1 MKGLLIKDYKLML
14 GQKSFLGMAALM
26 AVLYLIIYKDPIV
39 AVVFITVMCTMFT
52 VSTLSYDEYENGMAY
67 LFTLP
72 ISRNTYVLEKYAF
85 ALVNCIVTG
94 VIMYAMA
101 CGSIKIRGLAI
112 SQSDMYSGLAGA
124 CFVSIIMISY
134 MIPLYIKLRIEN
146 RIIFSVMGMAA
157 IFLILYLG
165 IKISKER
172 NGSIL
177 KIVSRAEKLSDGIV
191 ILLIFAVSVI
201 LICISVVCAMKAM
214 KKREF

>member
-1 MKGLLIKDYKLML
+1 
-14 GQKSFLGMAALM
+14 
-26 AVLYLIIYKDPIV
+26 
-39 AVVFITVMCTMFT
+39 
-52 VSTLSYDEYENGMAY
+52 
-67 LFTLP
+67 
-72 ISRNTYVLEKYAF
+72 
-85 ALVNCIVTG
+85 
-94 VIMYAMA
+94 MYAMA
-101 CGSIKIRGLAI
+101 YGSIKIRGLAI

-134 MIPLYIKLRIEN
+134 MIPLYIKFGIEKSRIV
-146 RIIFSVMGMAA
+146 SVSGMAA

-172 NGSIL
+172 NGAIL
-177 KIVSRAEKLSDGIV
+177 KIISRAEKLSDGIV

>member
-14 GQKSFLGMAALM
+14 GQKTFLGMAALM
-26 AVLYLIIYKDPIV
+26 AVLYLTIYKNPTF

-101 CGSIKIRGLAI
+101 CGSIKIRGLA
-112 SQSDMYSGLAGA
+112 
-124 CFVSIIMISY
+124 
-134 MIPLYIKLRIEN
+134 
-146 RIIFSVMGMAA
+146 A

>member
-94 VIMYAMA
+94 VI
-101 CGSIKIRGLAI
+101 KVRGLAI

-134 MIPLYIKLRIEN
+134 MIPLYIKFGIEKSRIV
-146 RIIFSVMGMAA
+146 SVSGMAA

-177 KIVSRAEKLSDGIV
+177 KIISRAEKLSDGIV

>member
-72 ISRNTYVLEKYAF
+72 ISRNKYVLEKYAF

-134 MIPLYIKLRIEN
+134 MFPLYIKFGIEKSRIV
-146 RIIFSVMGMAA
+146 SVSGMSA

-165 IKISKER
+165 IKVSKER

>member
-72 ISRNTYVLEKYAF
+72 ISRNIYVLEKYAF

-101 CGSIKIRGLAI
+101 YGSIKVRGLAI

-124 CFVSIIMISY
+124 SFVSIIMISY
-134 MIPLYIKLRIEN
+134 MIPLYIKFGIEKSRIV
-146 RIIFSVMGMAA
+146 SVSGMAA